1 VGWCDWKDFGT
12 TADKWLGLEIY
23 EATIYMQTPDHYPT
37 RECWSAIL
45 AHEERHAEEGDWHGS
60 AVHYE
65 EACIG
70 YVIDDNVTYEW
81 R

>member
-37 RECWSAIL
+37 RECWRAVL
-45 AHEERHAEEGDWHGS
+45 HHEERHAEHGAWHKGP
-60 AVHYE
+60 HG
-65 EACIG
+65 EAACAG
-70 YVIDDNVTYEW
+70 FWPDDNVTYEW